1 MNTPSSSNSN
11 TSVPFDVTA
20 SDGVVIQVDL
30 VNDAYEDIESLLFD
44 EKPPLDCFIR
54 ISVLYYQINRTDLFE
69 KLLKRLLSE
78 SSFNDYYGHFEYTE
92 AKVEAL
98 NILAGYQIERY
109 NKVVSTSNDKNISD
123 DVLQNMREEIRNEI
137 EKLIQEAEQL
147 NPSKVTNFLSRA
159 VLHLNLGE
167 VDKAEGKFD
176 YVLTV
181 DKNNIPA
188 LLGMACV
195 RYNQKQFKEALTIYE
210 QCLRLNP
217 QGPADIRLGLG
228 LCHYQLENYQRARQ
242 CFERVLKLDPNNVAA
257 LVSLAVMDLNSNDEN
272 LVQNAV
278 KTNLRKAYSLDQTNP
293 QVLNLLG
300 NHFIFKKDTTTA
312 LQLSCTAFEN
322 SRASKIKAESCYN
335 TARAYHI
342 EQEYHRAFGFYYRI
356 ISSYWS
362 DHTLAHYGLG
372 QMYIQR
378 NEIDNAISEFE
389 TVLKSEPE
397 NLETNRVLGKLYAR
411 KRDPKKT
418 IKYFKKVLKKDPE
431 DLDALLRLGE
441 YERCNTQQALTNL
454 KKAQEILEER
464 GTPISF
470 ELYNNIGVHQYQLGQ
485 YQEAEKNFK
494 KALSLTS
501 CKALD
506 NLDDLEEQSIDTT
519 TLSLVYNIARL
530 YERTKAYDTAEKLLL
545 KIASQHPSYINAYL
559 RLAGIQQAKGNYE
572 KAIQLCKLT
581 TSLEPTNPVTWSFLG
596 QTYLEQNNFTEAQ
609 KAFEYIVQNIEK
621 NDIYALLGLGNIY
634 FRSLRVPTKT
644 NDEKYEKEQAKIEK
658 YLEYALGFFEKAMKL
673 DGSNLYAT
681 MNSGCVLCEYGYTED
696 GKALMNRVR
705 EVCVGDY
712 NDKKE
717 NPETYIN
724 MGHLA
729 MLQKQYAQAEKL
741 YSTCSKRFFNDEN
754 TLVLAFLAK
763 SYFDNANY
771 DSCLETLSRIEK
783 FDPNNLTVKYN
794 IAITYYEK
802 INAITSQKNKSLNN
816 AVLLEEYL
824 NKALDLFREISN
836 KDINSSQQQQQQ
848 KKISSEFS
856 LPEPVVIHKANEYI
870 KILDSKVREKIQ
882 KYREKAESEEKAR
895 EELKIKQE
903 NAFKLLEEENKK
915 RLEAEERERK
925 EREEKMKRIYM
936 ENIEKIENIM
946 RSAAVSTAADE
957 GGEEGEEPKKTKKRK
972 KKDQVDE
979 GSIAQGDAEQ
989 PPESKKKKK
998 SKEPKEKK
1006 SKKDSSKKKS
1016 RLKKKADQTEEPVEQ
1031 DNEMEDEDI
1040 QVQHYQ
1046 PARTV
1051 EDDDE
1056 EDYMA
1061 SSSRATAEGEEE
1073 FSFDN
1078 E

>member
-1 MNTPSSSNSN
+1 MNTSSSFTSSN
-11 TSVPFDVTA
+11 TSVPFDVPS

-30 VNDAYEDIESLLFD
+30 VNDAFEEIESLLFD

-54 ISVLYYQINRTDLFE
+54 IAVLYYQINRIDLFE

-78 SSFNDYYGHFEYTE
+78 SSFNDYYGQYEYTE
-92 AKVEAL
+92 AKVEVL

-109 NKVVSTSNDKNISD
+109 NKVSSSSNDKNISD
-123 DVLQNMREEIRNEI
+123 DASQNRREEIRNEI

-188 LLGMACV
+188 LLGMGCV
-195 RYNQKQFKEALTIYE
+195 RYNQGHFKEALAIYE
-210 QCLRLNP
+210 QCMRLNP

-228 LCHYQLENYQRARQ
+228 MCHYQLENYQRARQ

-257 LVSLAVMDLNSNDEN
+257 LVSLAIMDLNSNDEN

-278 KTNLRKAYSLDQTNP
+278 KNNLRKAYSLDPTNP

-300 NHFIFKKDTTTA
+300 NHFIFKKDTDKA
-312 LQLSCTAFEN
+312 LQLSYTAFEN
-322 SRASKIKAESCYN
+322 STANKIKAESCYN
-335 TARAYHI
+335 IARAYHI
-342 EQEYHRAFGFYYRI
+342 EKEYSRAFGFYYRI
-356 ISSYWS
+356 ISSHWS
-362 DHTLAHYGLG
+362 GHTLAHYGLG

-378 NEIDNAISEFE
+378 NEIDNAINEFE
-389 TVLKSEPE
+389 TVLKTEPE
-397 NLETNRVLGKLYAR
+397 NLETNRILGKLYAR

-431 DLDALLRLGE
+431 DLDALIRIGE
-441 YERCNTQQALTNL
+441 YERCNTQQALANL
-454 KKAQEILEER
+454 KKGQEILEER
-464 GTPISF
+464 GTSISF

-485 YQEAEKNFK
+485 YQEAENNFK
-494 KALSLTS
+494 KALSLTN

-530 YERTKAYDTAEKLLL
+530 YERTKAYDTAEKLFL
-545 KIASQHPSYINAYL
+545 KIAAQHPSYINAYL
-559 RLAGIQQAKGNYE
+559 RIASIQQAKGNYD

-596 QTYLEQNNFTEAQ
+596 QTFLEQNNFTEAQ

-644 NDEKYEKEQAKIEK
+644 NDEKYEKEHAKIEK

-681 MNSGCVLCEYGYTED
+681 MNSGCVLCENGYTED

-724 MGHLA
+724 LGHLA

-771 DSCLETLSRIEK
+771 DSCLDTLSKIEK
-783 FDPNNLTVKYN
+783 IDSNNLTVKYN
-794 IAITYYEK
+794 FAITYYEK
-802 INAITSQKNKSLNN
+802 INTITSQKNKSLQN
-816 AVLLEEYL
+816 AELLEEYL
-824 NKALDLFREISN
+824 HKALDLFKEISN
-836 KDINSSQQQQQQ
+836 KDINASQQQQQQ

-856 LPEPVVIHKANEYI
+856 LPDPVVIHKANEYI

-882 KYREKAESEEKAR
+882 KYREKAENEEKAR
-895 EELKIKQE
+895 ESLKIKQE
-903 NAFKLLEEENKK
+903 QAFKLLEEENKR
-915 RLEAEERERK
+915 RLEEEERERR

-946 RSAAVSTAADE
+946 RSAAISAADE
-957 GGEEGEEPKKTKKRK
+957 GGEEVEESKKTKKRK
-972 KKDQVDE
+972 KKEVDE
-979 GSIAQGDAEQ
+979 GVVTQGDDQQ
-989 PPESKKKKK
+989 PPETKKKKK

-1016 RLKKKADQTEEPVEQ
+1016 RLKKKADETAEPEQ
-1031 DNEMEDEDI
+1031 DKEYMEDEDL
-1040 QVQHYQ
+1040 QVEQHQ

-1051 EDDDE
+1051 EDEDE
-1056 EDYMA
+1056 DEYMA